1 MNQSKRFRETLFWMP
16 HSNSKG
22 KNEETPEKYTIKK
35 KKTKKNNLIDED
47 VNSLPPIH
55 HLRLDV
61 KFNLYG
67 STAKT
72 HDNVFKKTMV
82 HSNTHKKKDENYM
95 IMGKKYEK

>member
-1 MNQSKRFRETLFWMP
+1 M
-16 HSNSKG
+16 
-22 KNEETPEKYTIKK
+22 EEE
-35 KKTKKNNLIDED
+35 

-55 HLRLDV
+55 HVRLDV

-72 HDNVFKKTMV
+72 HDNVFKKTV
-82 HSNTHKKKDENYM
+82 NPSKRKEENYM

>member
-1 MNQSKRFRETLFWMP
+1 MFCIPQSP
-16 HSNSKG
+16 IKG
-22 KNEETPEKYTIKK
+22 RNNEETPEKQTIKK
-35 KKTKKNNLIDED
+35 KKTKKNNLIDEE

-72 HDNVFKKTMV
+72 HDNVFKKTLGNLNP
-82 HSNTHKKKDENYM
+82 SKRKE
-95 IMGKKYEK
+95 